1 LFSIANIC
9 EYRGVIAISLQSGSN
24 GNCIYVETSGVRLLF
39 DAGISSIRARQRL
52 EAFDRDIREVDALII
67 SHDHADHVRH
77 AGVYQRKYGLPVYIT
92 PRTLER
98 AVKKQNLGRLKDV
111 RYFMSGEEIC
121 FGDVTVKTIP
131 CPHDGVDG
139 SIFVVLSGG
148 KRLGIWTDLG
158 HVFEELYSVVPSL
171 DAVFIES
178 NYDPCMLV
186 NGMYPSF
193 LKQRIQGPQG
203 HISNMEAAELLLAG
217 SRLRWACLAHI
228 SNNNNTPQTALKTH
242 RDIVG
247 EDLTLYTASRYTPTG
262 ILTVP

>member
-1 LFSIANIC
+1 MI
-9 EYRGVIAISLQSGSN
+9 VISLQSGSN
-24 GNCIYVETSGVRLLF
+24 GNCIYVETNGVRLLF

-67 SHDHADHVRH
+67 SHDHGDHVRH
-77 AGVYQRKYGLPVYIT
+77 AGVYQRKYGIPIFIT
-92 PRTLER
+92 QKTLDS
-98 AVKKQNLGRLKDV
+98 ALNNQKLGYLKDV
-111 RYFMSGEEIC
+111 RYFISGDEIH
-121 FGDVTVKTIP
+121 FGDVSVKTIP

-139 SIFVVLSGG
+139 SIFVVMSGR

-178 NYDPCMLV
+178 NYDPYMLV

-193 LKQRIQGPQG
+193 LKQRIQGPHG

-217 SRLRWACLAHI
+217 SRLKWACLAHI

-242 RDIVG
+242 KDIVG

-262 ILTVP
+262 ILSI